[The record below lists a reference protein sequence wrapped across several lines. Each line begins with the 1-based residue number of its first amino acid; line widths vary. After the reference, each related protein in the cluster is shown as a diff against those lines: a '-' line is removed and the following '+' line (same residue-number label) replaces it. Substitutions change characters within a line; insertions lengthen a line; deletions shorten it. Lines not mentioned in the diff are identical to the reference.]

1 MLRII
6 AKSMSLLTLSFG
18 LVVSVNAET
27 ALYSNDVYSSQNAA
41 TELVKKPRASTHNS
55 LESLSNIKRAY
66 QSSEVNSSLEPNE
79 IEDNTLA
86 LSKLPATLIAAR

>member
-1 MLRII
+1 MLRTI
-6 AKSMSLLTLSFG
+6 AKSMFLLTLSLG

-27 ALYSNDVYSSQNAA
+27 IVSSNTLHSTQNA
-41 TELVKKPRASTHNS
+41 TLELVKKPRS
-55 LESLSNIKRAY
+55 LTNDSFEVLGNIKRAY
-66 QSSEVNSSLEPNE
+66 QSSQITAGLKPHQ